1 MSDKKRVIH
10 DFHFENGLLLITL
23 NPIFNGSVRTFWSLP
38 NYGYFDTTDIVRP
51 NIESY
56 FTTKNTLGTS
66 SFKFSNTNDYV
77 EFEEVF
83 TVFEKSVLDL
93 MESEFLNFSQPSSK
107 FTNTFIT
114 ASSNNIGLETFGVE
128 NTQNDK
134 FRNFQLLFRDLMS
147 VPLPKSTGQ
156 QMILDMVDSQYSLGI
171 SKIQNLMNYDRKTQ

>member
-1 MSDKKRVIH
+1 
-10 DFHFENGLLLITL
+10 
-23 NPIFNGSVRTFWSLP
+23 
-38 NYGYFDTTDIVRP
+38 
-51 NIESY
+51 
-56 FTTKNTLGTS
+56 
-66 SFKFSNTNDYV
+66 
-77 EFEEVF
+77 
-83 TVFEKSVLDL
+83 

-156 QMILDMVDSQYSLGI
+156 EMILDMVDSQYSLGM
-171 SKIQNLMNYDRKTQ
+171 SKIQNLMNYDVALKLGNPTDYDKRVWLSYIQHITNAPQLTEPIQWQPYQVLTLSTPNFLNTTETALIYFGNSTIP